1 MPMTARQLIQELQQ
15 RSDEEL
21 DAEIVLPEGSR
32 FRSIEDVYVA
42 EFYGDTYMVIRP
54 A

>member
-1 MPMTARQLIQELQQ
+1 MPMTGRELIQVLQQ

-32 FRSIEDVYVA
+32 FRSV
-42 EFYGDTYMVIRP
+42 
-54 A
+54 